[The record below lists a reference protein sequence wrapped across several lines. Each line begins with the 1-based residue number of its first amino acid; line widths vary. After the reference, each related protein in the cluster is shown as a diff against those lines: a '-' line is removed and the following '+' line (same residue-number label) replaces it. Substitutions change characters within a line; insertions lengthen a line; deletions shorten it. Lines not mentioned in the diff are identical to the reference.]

1 MKYTKD
7 DIIAQTQELVAQL
20 AATEEVQ
27 SFKRIEQ
34 QVQANKKVAN
44 LVAEIKNLQKQA
56 VNLEHY
62 EKNEALQQVRLQLA
76 EKQAELDELPIMQD
90 YQQSLSAVNAL
101 LTAITEAMSITIT
114 KESDCEGSV

>member
-1 MKYTKD
+1 LKYTKD